1 MDPAL
6 RVLRPLT
13 CGAAKAHM
21 GNDEEAERAVERWVR
36 LGDEVVT
43 GKTGGERDEKAKR
56 ACTTCGTTFNILAS
70 DDRALC
76 ARCFL
81 ERGTNRTTE

>member
-1 MDPAL
+1 
-6 RVLRPLT
+6 
-13 CGAAKAHM
+13 M
-21 GNDEEAERAVERWVR
+21 GHDEEAERAVERWIR

-43 GKTGGERDEKAKR
+43 GKAGGERHDEATR
-56 ACTTCGTTFNILAS
+56 ACTACGTTFNILAS

-81 ERGTNRTTE
+81 RTGINRTIE

>member
-1 MDPAL
+1 
-6 RVLRPLT
+6 
-13 CGAAKAHM
+13 M
-21 GNDEEAERAVERWVR
+21 GRDDEAERAVERWVR

-43 GKTGGERDEKAKR
+43 GKTGGEWDAKATR
-56 ACTTCGTTFNILAS
+56 ACAACGTTFNILAR

-81 ERGTNRTTE
+81 ERGD

>member
-1 MDPAL
+1 
-6 RVLRPLT
+6 
-13 CGAAKAHM
+13 M

-43 GKTGGERDEKAKR
+43 GKMGGDRDDKATR
-56 ACTTCGTTFNILAS
+56 ACTGCGTKLNILAS
-70 DDRALC
+70 DDSALC

-81 ERGTNRTTE
+81 ERGTNRTIE

>member
-1 MDPAL
+1 
-6 RVLRPLT
+6 
-13 CGAAKAHM
+13 M
-21 GNDEEAERAVERWVR
+21 GHDEDAERAVERWVR

-43 GKTGGERDEKAKR
+43 GKAGGERDEKAATR
-56 ACTTCGTTFNILAS
+56 ACTACGTTFNILAS

-81 ERGTNRTTE
+81 EPGTNRTIE

>member
-1 MDPAL
+1 M
-6 RVLRPLT
+6 R
-13 CGAAKAHM
+13 H
-21 GNDEEAERAVERWVR
+21 DEEAERAVERWVR

-43 GKTGGERDEKAKR
+43 GKTGGEIDPKATR
-56 ACTTCGTTFNILAS
+56 ACTTCGTTFNVLTS

-81 ERGTNRTTE
+81 ERGTTRTIE